1 MAMTTGDQLADVS
14 CIHRLSQPVVE
25 LRHYR
30 GDHGAHVHD
39 HAQVLFGRMGCLE
52 VEVNGHLMRVDAAA
66 GLVVPAGVSH
76 GSATARG
83 AQVWVVDAPAAA
95 GLERVRAFA
104 LPVGLPDRADPSMWL
119 ACAGAASR
127 RLPRRALDEDAL
139 RQRVS
144 ARLHEDWPNERMA
157 AVCALSVPQ
166 FSARWRELTGQSPQA
181 WLRALR
187 LNRAWQALQRG
198 SLADDV
204 AAQVGYAS
212 ASALLFALRRE
223 RGLGARDARRR

>member
-1 MAMTTGDQLADVS
+1 
-14 CIHRLSQPVVE
+14 
-25 LRHYR
+25 
-30 GDHGAHVHD
+30 
-39 HAQVLFGRMGCLE
+39 
-52 VEVNGHLMRVDAAA
+52 
-66 GLVVPAGVSH
+66 
-76 GSATARG
+76 
-83 AQVWVVDAPAAA
+83 
-95 GLERVRAFA
+95 
-104 LPVGLPDRADPSMWL
+104 
-119 ACAGAASR
+119 
-127 RLPRRALDEDAL
+127 
-139 RQRVS
+139 
-144 ARLHEDWPNERMA
+144 MA